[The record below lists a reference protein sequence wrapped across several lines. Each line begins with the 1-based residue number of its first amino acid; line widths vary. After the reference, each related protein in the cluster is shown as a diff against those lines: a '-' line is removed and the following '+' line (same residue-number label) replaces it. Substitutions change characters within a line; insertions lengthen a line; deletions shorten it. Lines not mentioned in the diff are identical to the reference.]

1 MKISKKKDYIFGVLF
16 GAYIAAVLWITLF
29 SRIGDGYRRFLLPFH
44 SYVEICKGEWRP
56 LLENVGNVLLFIPL
70 GFALKF
76 GGMKDVKKAGFLAS
90 LLIEVLQFTFAL
102 GTFECD
108 DLIHNTLGAVI
119 GAWGAGRIDGEFRIE
134 LKAGMRRAILLS
146 MVLCSM
152 VPFGYKEV
160 RHQKMVRIAALYDR
174 EDGTKNLLVLNGKN
188 GFAWDTDVYVEYLKD
203 GSIQIAGQSDKRSWW
218 RIGELT
224 LEPGMYLFSGLSGVD
239 KDTVGLE
246 LETNNQRF
254 APDVGPMDEV
264 RFALEETTRLTVY
277 VSVYDG
283 CDCDV
288 IATPVIYK
296 EGYFDD
302 LEEMGRPS

>member
-1 MKISKKKDYIFGVLF
+1 MLSKKKDYIFCSLF

-29 SRIGDGYRRFLLPFH
+29 SRIGEGYRRFLLPFH

-56 LLENVGNVLLFIPL
+56 LLENIGNVVLFIPL
-70 GFALKF
+70 GVALKWS
-76 GGMKDVKKAGFLAS
+76 GVKDVKKAGLLAS

-102 GTFECD
+102 GTFECN

-119 GAWGAGRIDGEFRIE
+119 GAWGVDKIGGEIK
-134 LKAGMRRAILLS
+134 LGSQMRKVVLLS

-152 VPFGYKEV
+152 VPFGYQEV
-160 RHQKMVRIAALYDR
+160 RHQKMVRLAAIYDR
-174 EDGTKNLLVLNGKN
+174 KDGTKNLLVLKGMN
-188 GFAWDTDVYVEYLKD
+188 GFAWNTDVRITFLDD
-203 GSIQIAGQSDKRSWW
+203 GSIHIKGTSDKRSWW
-218 RIGELT
+218 PIGEISLK
-224 LEPGMYLFSGLSGVD
+224 PGVYSFSGLSGVD
-239 KDTVGLE
+239 KDTVGLT

-254 APDVGPMDEV
+254 TPDVGPIDEV
-264 RFALEETTRLTVY
+264 RFALEETKKLMVY

-296 EGYFDD
+296 EG
-302 LEEMGRPS
+302 

>member
-1 MKISKKKDYIFGVLF
+1 MLSEKKDYIFCSLF

-29 SRIGDGYRRFLLPFH
+29 SRIGEGYRRFLLPFH
-44 SYVEICKGEWRP
+44 SYVEILKGEWRP
-56 LLENVGNVLLFIPL
+56 LLENIGNIALFIPL
-70 GFALKF
+70 GVALKC
-76 GGMKDVKKAGFLAS
+76 GGMKDVKKAGLLAS

-119 GAWGAGRIDGEFRIE
+119 GAWCAGKIGGE
-134 LKAGMRRAILLS
+134 LKLGRQMRKVILLS
-146 MVLCSM
+146 MVLCSAIP
-152 VPFGYKEV
+152 VGYKEV
-160 RHQKMVRIAALYDR
+160 RHQKMVRLAAIYDR

-203 GSIQIAGQSDKRSWW
+203 GSVHIKGTSDKRSWCP
-218 RIGELT
+218 IGKIS
-224 LEPGMYLFSGLSGVD
+224 LEPGVYSFSGLSGVD

-254 APDVGPMDEV
+254 APDVGPVGEV
-264 RFALEETTRLTVY
+264 RFALEETTKLMVY

-288 IATPVIYK
+288 VATPVIYK
-296 EGYFDD
+296 EG
-302 LEEMGRPS
+302 

>member
-1 MKISKKKDYIFGVLF
+1 MLSKKKDYIFCILF

-29 SRIGDGYRRFLLPFH
+29 SRIGEGYRGFLLPFH
-44 SYVEICKGEWRP
+44 SYVEILKGEWRP
-56 LLENVGNVLLFIPL
+56 LLENIGNIALFIPL
-70 GFALKF
+70 GVALKCS
-76 GGMKDVKKAGFLAS
+76 GVRDVKKAGFLAS

-119 GAWGAGRIDGEFRIE
+119 GAWCVGKIGGEIR
-134 LKAGMRRAILLS
+134 LGSQMRKVILLS

-152 VPFGYKEV
+152 VPFGYQEV
-160 RHQKMVRIAALYDR
+160 RHQKMVRLAAIYDR
-174 EDGTKNLLVLNGKN
+174 EDGAKNLLVLNGKN
-188 GFAWDTDVYVEYLKD
+188 GYGWDTDVYVKHLDD
-203 GSIQIAGQSDKRSWW
+203 GSIRIVGQSDRRSWW
-218 RIGELT
+218 PIGEVT
-224 LEPGMYLFSGLSGVD
+224 LEPGVYSFSGLFGVD

-246 LETNNQRF
+246 LETDNHRF
-254 APDVGPMDEV
+254 APDVGPVGEV
-264 RFALEETTRLTVY
+264 RFTLEETTKLMVY

-296 EGYFDD
+296 EG
-302 LEEMGRPS
+302 

>member
-1 MKISKKKDYIFGVLF
+1 MLSKKKDYIFCFLF

-29 SRIGDGYRRFLLPFH
+29 SRLGTERRSFLLPFH
-44 SYVEICKGEWRP
+44 SYVEILKGNRQF
-56 LLENVGNVLLFIPL
+56 LLENIGNVVLFIPL
-70 GFALKF
+70 GVALKC

-108 DLIHNTLGAVI
+108 DLIHNTIGAII
-119 GAWGAGRIDGEFRIE
+119 GAWCVGKIGGELRLDG
-134 LKAGMRRAILLS
+134 GMRKVILLS
-146 MVLCSM
+146 MVLCST
-152 VPFGYKEV
+152 VPVGYKEV
-160 RHQKMVRIAALYDR
+160 RHQKMVRLAAIYDR

-188 GFAWDTDVYVEYLKD
+188 GFAWNTDVYVEYLND
-203 GSIQIAGQSDKRSWW
+203 GSIRIAGTSDKRSWCP
-218 RIGELT
+218 IGEISLK
-224 LEPGMYLFSGLSGVD
+224 PGVYSFSGLSGVD
-239 KDTVGLE
+239 KDTVGLT

-254 APDVGPMDEV
+254 TPDVGPIDEV
-264 RFALEETTRLTVY
+264 RFTLEETTKLMVY

-296 EGYFDD
+296 EG
-302 LEEMGRPS
+302 